1 MGLGKTTLY
10 RWKTEYNSWLKA
22 PQSAALKA
30 HVAALHR
37 RSDAENLARFLDLS
51 PSVNNPSPDGTRPTT
66 RADGLGPN
74 AEAHDPDAGLLQPGQ
89 LPLEQLDNICRV
101 GGAELPTD
109 EEVEKLGEVDD
120 DLNEEG
126 GALVGE
132 TLTNAVTLHRS
143 SQRPGT
149 HKVWSG
155 PQKQFL
161 AFFRGLARLRRAGE
175 SGEEGGGSSASD
187 VLVTEQK
194 LVTFLNCLI
203 LRKKPWLTVE
213 TIDTHIKAI
222 TDLWKIQQL
231 AGKNSHPSPRE
242 GGLVKAYRTAV
253 IKSKAKQ
260 SAASY
265 EDKAKHSLV
274 DGYDERGHER
284 ISQWYLERAS
294 QKLGEERHDC
304 LRSRLDFL
312 LSHAIMGRSE
322 DLRGAKLSDMYSYNV
337 PYSSPHPCHALVIT
351 FLESKA
357 NTGGRK
363 ERGIAIRHRN
373 VEVCPIGALAMYLF
387 YRFDVCSEDPP
398 DFTTRRDWYDKFLL
412 VSSKDPSSGIVW
424 DQQAELLRKAFAEL
438 DITSSKLTHAM
449 RGGGARFASASGC
462 SEDSI
467 RKHGRWCGD
476 RLMERYLTSI
486 AITPVRALAGFSTQ
500 GGDHWLPRSIR
511 EPSPQLSGAIFPWLE
526 AAEEALES
534 RSGSDTDDAG
544 VEFLRLLK
552 FLRSVLLQD
561 AVYLAAKFP
570 TLSLWQHIPFNT
582 AAFSSFAAEL
592 QGAVDTTPCPL
603 DAQLS
608 TIVPTI
614 SHALG
619 DVRGQLYSLKTNHD
633 DFK

>member
-1 MGLGKTTLY
+1 KTKRPLPESTKSMGLGKTTLY

-449 RGGGARFASASGC
+449 RGG
-462 SEDSI
+462 
-467 RKHGRWCGD
+467 
-476 RLMERYLTSI
+476 
-486 AITPVRALAGFSTQ
+486 
-500 GGDHWLPRSIR
+500 
-511 EPSPQLSGAIFPWLE
+511 
-526 AAEEALES
+526 
-534 RSGSDTDDAG
+534 
-544 VEFLRLLK
+544 
-552 FLRSVLLQD
+552 
-561 AVYLAAKFP
+561 
-570 TLSLWQHIPFNT
+570 
-582 AAFSSFAAEL
+582 
-592 QGAVDTTPCPL
+592 
-603 DAQLS
+603 
-608 TIVPTI
+608 
-614 SHALG
+614 
-619 DVRGQLYSLKTNHD
+619 
-633 DFK
+633 